1 MSKHFFHRGWIP
13 YFLAQKRDRLFK
25 GGDYF
30 KYCSTGSHVLN
41 ILYITPLKWKS
52 DHIKSDF
59 GLFKSSKFGLL
70 SNLQCQYPGLQSLNC
85 HSDQFCQIRL
95 NFNLAGKDGKRGAG
109 AIIQGGKLFK
119 IFPTKRGD
127 YLREVINSG
136 TAIIRGNMVF
146 MSAFLEY

>member
-1 MSKHFFHRGWIP
+1 M
-13 YFLAQKRDRLFK
+13 
-25 GGDYF
+25 
-30 KYCSTGSHVLN
+30 
-41 ILYITPLKWKS
+41 IT
-52 DHIKSDF
+52 F

-70 SNLQCQYPGLQSLNC
+70 NNLQCQYPGLQSLNC

-95 NFNLAGKDGKRGAG
+95 NFNLAGKDDKRGAG
-109 AIIQGGKLFK
+109 VIIQGGQLFW
-119 IFPTKRGD
+119 GD